1 MLRRLWELIRP
12 PRFIVWI
19 TPELAVGPRFPAHR
33 IHLLARKGIGSV
45 IDARSE
51 AADDEAALAAQGLRL
66 LHLPVDD
73 FRPPTQEQFV
83 AATEWALAE
92 MAAGRKVYV
101 HCRSGIGRSPSIVS
115 AILMAIDY
123 PLSDAVQ
130 TVRKQRPWMT
140 LTDSQQQ
147 ALAESDR
154 YLKTKRAKIET

>member
-12 PRFIVWI
+12 PRFVVWI
-19 TPELAVGPRFPAHR
+19 TPDLALGPRFPAHR
-33 IHLLARKGIGSV
+33 ISLLARNGIGSV
-45 IDARSE
+45 IDVRSE
-51 AADDEAALAAQGLRL
+51 DADDEAALAAEGLHL

-115 AILMAIDY
+115 AILMTIGY
-123 PLSDAVQ
+123 PLSDAVRM
-130 TVRKQRPWMT
+130 VRKQRPWMT

-147 ALAESDR
+147 ALKEFDR
-154 YLKTKRAKIET
+154 SLKAKRET